1 MNNKAF
7 YITAAVLIA
16 ASIGFWIY
24 MFQDSPQPDV
34 NETVTVSDLY
44 EGEINLTM
52 YHSEGCGCCVK
63 WAEYLEDNGVN
74 VTSELIENSHE
85 FKNEQKVPRELRSCH
100 TALVDGYVIEGHVHV
115 EDIQRLLAERPDAI
129 GLSAPG
135 MPPNSPGMDQPVDDE
150 YQIVLFDEDENMSV
164 YAVHN

>member
-1 MNNKAF
+1 MNNRTF
-7 YITAAVLIA
+7 YITAAVLVA

-24 MFQDSPQPDV
+24 MFQDSSA
-34 NETVTVSDLY
+34 ETAEPVTELFD
-44 EGEINLTM
+44 GEINLTM
-52 YHSEGCGCCVK
+52 YHSEGCDCCVK
-63 WAEYLEDNGVN
+63 WADYLEDHGVT
-74 VTSELIENSHE
+74 VTSELVDNSHE
-85 FKNEQKVPRELRSCH
+85 FKNEQNVPNQLRSCH
-100 TALVDGYVIEGHVHV
+100 TALVDGYVIEGHVPV

-150 YQIVLFDEDENMSV
+150 YQIVLFDKDENMSV

>member
-1 MNNKAF
+1 MNNKGF
-7 YITAAVLIA
+7 YITAVVLIA

-24 MFQDSPQPDV
+24 MFQGTDQAIAEGS
-34 NETVTVSDLY
+34 NAELY

-74 VTSELIENSHE
+74 VTSELMDNSHE
-85 FKNEQKVPRELRSCH
+85 FKNEQNVPRQLRSCH

-135 MPPNSPGMDQPVDDE
+135 MPPNSPGMDQPVENE
-150 YQIVLFDEDENMSV
+150 YEIVLFDEEENMSV